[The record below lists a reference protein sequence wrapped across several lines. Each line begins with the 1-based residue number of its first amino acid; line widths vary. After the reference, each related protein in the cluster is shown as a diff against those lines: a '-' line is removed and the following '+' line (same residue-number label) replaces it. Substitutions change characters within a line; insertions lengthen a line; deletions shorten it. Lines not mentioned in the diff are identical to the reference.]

1 MESCNLHSILDCP
14 GGTFIGAGV
23 KTVVLFFE
31 KGAPTEKV
39 WFYQLDVGRNM
50 GKTNPLND
58 NDLKDFVSQQKSRS
72 LNGEADTEQSWS
84 IDVSDIDQS
93 TYDLSVKNPN
103 KNDEVILREP
113 SEIIEEIMALDKE
126 SEAIL
131 GSIRELL

>member
-1 MESCNLHSILDCP
+1 VF
-14 GGTFIGAGV
+14 TAGV
-23 KTVVLFFE
+23 RTVVLFFE

-39 WFYQLDVGRNM
+39 WFYQLDVGRSL
-50 GKTNPLND
+50 GKNNPLND

-72 LNGEADTEQSWS
+72 INGEADTEQSWS
-84 IDVSDIDQS
+84 IDVSDIDQE
-93 TYDLSVKNPN
+93 TWDLSVKNPN

-131 GSIRELL
+131 GNIRELL